1 MEREMGKVRQSP
13 TEEGLRVPLLLDR
26 GTPMLP
32 VSQLAGTLV
41 GELDP
46 WALYWQGKVIKKKES
61 FHGAFEMAQ
70 RIKVFDSMPD
80 YPRSPESQ

>member
-1 MEREMGKVRQSP
+1 MFSWNMGREMGKVRQSP

-41 GELDP
+41 GELDL
-46 WALYWQGKVIKKKES
+46 WALYWQGKVIKNPFMEPS
-61 FHGAFEMAQ
+61 RWLRG
-70 RIKVFDSMPD
+70 
-80 YPRSPESQ
+80 